1 MQIHFN
7 YFGRGYHRLKMKY
20 TPVYYIV
27 LEKKNTFNVLCD
39 YYTDFQLYLILVF
52 AFGYFTFITEINSP
66 TPDTTNGTGTF
77 KKFLI

>member
-27 LEKKNTFNVLCD
+27 LEKKHF
-39 YYTDFQLYLILVF
+39 
-52 AFGYFTFITEINSP
+52 
-66 TPDTTNGTGTF
+66 
-77 KKFLI
+77 

>member
-27 LEKKNTFNVLCD
+27 LEKKTLLMFSVITTQTFS
-39 YYTDFQLYLILVF
+39 
-52 AFGYFTFITEINSP
+52 FI
-66 TPDTTNGTGTF
+66 
-77 KKFLI
+77 

>member
-27 LEKKNTFNVLCD
+27 LEKKPLLMFSVITTQTFS
-39 YYTDFQLYLILVF
+39 
-52 AFGYFTFITEINSP
+52 FI
-66 TPDTTNGTGTF
+66 
-77 KKFLI
+77 